1 MAEMALKDGNA
12 FSNPRKGNEQEIAA
26 IFRRGILSVNE
37 GPSCRFH
44 RRGVRLF
51 YDPRGHHAGAI
62 NELCWGLEEQGV
74 PCQTITYDG
83 GGDAAA
89 LGALAAR
96 SSPLRV
102 GIGLSAS
109 GEIALTHAQ
118 LPADAPLATG
128 HVTDSDD
135 HLRTLGANAGQLVK
149 VLPLSERN

>member
-1 MAEMALKDGNA
+1 M
-12 FSNPRKGNEQEIAA
+12 S
-26 IFRRGILSVNE
+26 LS
-37 GPSCRFH
+37 PP
-44 RRGVRLF
+44 GVRLF

-118 LPADAPLATG
+118 LPTRRWLPDTSPIATIICVRSAPTPGSWLK
-128 HVTDSDD
+128 SC
-135 HLRTLGANAGQLVK
+135 R
-149 VLPLSERN
+149 

>member
-1 MAEMALKDGNA
+1 M
-12 FSNPRKGNEQEIAA
+12 S
-26 IFRRGILSVNE
+26 LSS
-37 GPSCRFH
+37 P
-44 RRGVRLF
+44 GVHLF
-51 YDPRGHHAGAI
+51 YHSRWQDTRVLD
-62 NELCWGLEEQGV
+62 ELCWGLEEQGV

>member
-1 MAEMALKDGNA
+1 M
-12 FSNPRKGNEQEIAA
+12 S
-26 IFRRGILSVNE
+26 LS
-37 GPSCRFH
+37 PP
-44 RRGVRLF
+44 GVRLF

-89 LGALAAR
+89 LGALA
-96 SSPLRV
+96 
-102 GIGLSAS
+102 

>member
-1 MAEMALKDGNA
+1 M
-12 FSNPRKGNEQEIAA
+12 S
-26 IFRRGILSVNE
+26 LS
-37 GPSCRFH
+37 PP
-44 RRGVRLF
+44 GVRLF

-109 GEIALTHAQ
+109 GEIALTHA
-118 LPADAPLATG
+118 
-128 HVTDSDD
+128 DSDD

>member
-1 MAEMALKDGNA
+1 ML
-12 FSNPRKGNEQEIAA
+12 
-26 IFRRGILSVNE
+26 
-37 GPSCRFH
+37 
-44 RRGVRLF
+44 
-51 YDPRGHHAGAI
+51 
-62 NELCWGLEEQGV
+62 GLEEQGV

-89 LGALAAR
+89 LGARRPEAR
-96 SSPLRV
+96 LRV

>member
-1 MAEMALKDGNA
+1 MTEA
-12 FSNPRKGNEQEIAA
+12 
-26 IFRRGILSVNE
+26 V
-37 GPSCRFH
+37 
-44 RRGVRLF
+44 
-51 YDPRGHHAGAI
+51 
-62 NELCWGLEEQGV
+62 
-74 PCQTITYDG
+74 T
-83 GGDAAA
+83 
-89 LGALAAR
+89 
-96 SSPLRV
+96 PLRWKRPGGQKLAPAV

>member
-1 MAEMALKDGNA
+1 MLG
-12 FSNPRKGNEQEIAA
+12 
-26 IFRRGILSVNE
+26 
-37 GPSCRFH
+37 
-44 RRGVRLF
+44 
-51 YDPRGHHAGAI
+51 AGGA
-62 NELCWGLEEQGV
+62 GV

>member
-1 MAEMALKDGNA
+1 M
-12 FSNPRKGNEQEIAA
+12 S
-26 IFRRGILSVNE
+26 LS
-37 GPSCRFH
+37 PP
-44 RRGVRLF
+44 GVRLF

-102 GIGLSAS
+102 GAGQRSRRD
-109 GEIALTHAQ
+109 HANHMPSC
-118 LPADAPLATG
+118 LADALLATG
-128 HVTDSDD
+128 TSADSRD
-135 HLRTLGANAGQLVK
+135 HLRARPTPGSWLK
-149 VLPLSERN
+149 SCR

>member
-1 MAEMALKDGNA
+1 M
-12 FSNPRKGNEQEIAA
+12 S
-26 IFRRGILSVNE
+26 LS
-37 GPSCRFH
+37 PP
-44 RRGVRLF
+44 GVRLF

-62 NELCWGLEEQGV
+62 NELCWGLEEQGG
-74 PCQTITYDG
+74 PCQT
-83 GGDAAA
+83 AAA

>member
-1 MAEMALKDGNA
+1 M
-12 FSNPRKGNEQEIAA
+12 S
-26 IFRRGILSVNE
+26 LS
-37 GPSCRFH
+37 PP
-44 RRGVRLF
+44 GVRLF
-51 YDPRGHHAGAI
+51 TIRAGTMPAPSMSCAGA
-62 NELCWGLEEQGV
+62 GGAGV

-89 LGALAAR
+89 LGAPAAR

>member
-26 IFRRGILSVNE
+26 IFRQGILTVNE
-37 GPSCRFH
+37 GAVMSLSPP
-44 RRGVRLF
+44 GVRLF

>member
-1 MAEMALKDGNA
+1 M
-12 FSNPRKGNEQEIAA
+12 S
-26 IFRRGILSVNE
+26 LS
-37 GPSCRFH
+37 PP
-44 RRGVRLF
+44 GVRLF

-109 GEIALTHAQ
+109 AGSWLPDTSPIATIICVRS
-118 LPADAPLATG
+118 APTPGSWLK
-128 HVTDSDD
+128 SC
-135 HLRTLGANAGQLVK
+135 R
-149 VLPLSERN
+149 

>member
-1 MAEMALKDGNA
+1 M
-12 FSNPRKGNEQEIAA
+12 S
-26 IFRRGILSVNE
+26 LS
-37 GPSCRFH
+37 PP
-44 RRGVRLF
+44 GVRLF

-118 LPADAPLATG
+118 LPGVGAE
-128 HVTDSDD
+128 
-135 HLRTLGANAGQLVK
+135 RTQMIVAIGDVSGSQRRV
-149 VLPLSERN
+149 RRQ

>member
-1 MAEMALKDGNA
+1 M
-12 FSNPRKGNEQEIAA
+12 SSSAA
-26 IFRRGILSVNE
+26 SDVYKRQV
-37 GPSCRFH
+37 
-44 RRGVRLF
+44 
-51 YDPRGHHAGAI
+51 YAGAI

-109 GEIALTHAQ
+109 GEIALTHA
-118 LPADAPLATG
+118 PVSYT
-128 HVTDSDD
+128 
-135 HLRTLGANAGQLVK
+135 HL
-149 VLPLSERN
+149 

>member
-1 MAEMALKDGNA
+1 M
-12 FSNPRKGNEQEIAA
+12 S
-26 IFRRGILSVNE
+26 LS
-37 GPSCRFH
+37 PP
-44 RRGVRLF
+44 GVRLF
-51 YDPRGHHAGAI
+51 YDPRGHHA
-62 NELCWGLEEQGV
+62 
-74 PCQTITYDG
+74 G

-135 HLRTLGANAGQLVK
+135 QLRTLGANAGQLVK

>member
-1 MAEMALKDGNA
+1 M
-12 FSNPRKGNEQEIAA
+12 S
-26 IFRRGILSVNE
+26 LS
-37 GPSCRFH
+37 PP
-44 RRGVRLF
+44 GVRLF

-109 GEIALTHAQ
+109 GEIALYIKRLLNTAG
-118 LPADAPLATG
+118 PRKRSA
-128 HVTDSDD
+128 
-135 HLRTLGANAGQLVK
+135 AGQAVPDP
-149 VLPLSERN
+149 VPVVVPDGG